1 MPFSK
6 NKMADCLPLPEAE
19 EVVAVA
25 GAFYS
30 KRGNSVELSEE
41 DTVAIIGGVHKFYNK
56 KITMRRVVFSREPIN
71 VRDTF
76 QVHAVRRPYGRYYD
90 GYAFGTKLPD
100 PNTPKGFFEVRPG
113 ILREPQQ
120 NMVSSSTIIIIYHW
134 QYCVRPS
141 SLAPADACMRSTSW
155 TSNHMP
161 HGRDHAVTSQ
171 LTELVQHD

>member
-1 MPFSK
+1 
-6 NKMADCLPLPEAE
+6 MADCLPLPEAE

-30 KRGNSVELSEE
+30 KRGNSVELSEG

-76 QVHAVRRPYGRYYD
+76 QVHAVRRRYGRYYD
-90 GYAFGTKLPD
+90 GYGFGTKLPD

-113 ILREPQQ
+113 ILSEPQQ
-120 NMVSSSTIIIIYHW
+120 DMVSIDYIVNYYLPPLVIIIIYVNS
-134 QYCVRPS
+134 QPLVQ
-141 SLAPADACMRSTSW
+141 LMRSTVAGPA
-155 TSNHMP
+155 TMHMP
-161 HGRDHAVTSQ
+161 HG
-171 LTELVQHD
+171 